1 MFLFPFISGFS
12 GARLWL
18 LSSSSERLDVPCYH
32 SFCASKQKPWSIFLL
47 LRLARPAHRVWL
59 CYSLSS
65 FFCSPLEHMSHSCPA
80 WCQTCLQDSIHFRQ
94 LPWRCSNS
102 VPLSQERQT
111 RKIFAALFIE
121 LAHFKP
127 NPIKSHSLLMSILK
141 WFATTTEN
149 QLTCTNVHGDCK
161 LYFVNKGTNQ

>member
-12 GARLWL
+12 GARLWPF
-18 LSSSSERLDVPCYH
+18 SSSSERLDVPCYH
-32 SFCASKQKPWSIFLL
+32 SFCACKQKPWSIFLL
-47 LRLARPAHRVWL
+47 LRLARPTGCDFVT
-59 CYSLSS
+59 LSHP
-65 FFCSPLEHMSHSCPA
+65 FFVLLLSTSHSCPA
-80 WCQTCLQDSIHFRQ
+80 WCQTCLQDSIHVRQ
-94 LPWRCSNS
+94 LPRRCSNS

-121 LAHFKP
+121 LAHFKA
-127 NPIKSHSLLMSILK
+127 NPIKSHSLLRSILK

-149 QLTCTNVHGDCK
+149 QLTCTNIHGDRE